1 MKNFLLCLIL
11 LLSVSCKKEAQLN
24 DGIHEDLVESKLA
37 KDSLQKMDVVL
48 AKLNKKNTTFLDYY
62 VHYYYGLDQKA
73 IEEFHKIYG
82 DDIYYGDKDYIT
94 KFDSISHILS
104 DKYNKE
110 IGLSDDEEMLAR
122 EIYINH
128 LKAKYNPTVE
138 SQMKSIYK

>member
-1 MKNFLLCLIL
+1 MKNFLLSLIL
-11 LLSVSCKKEAQLN
+11 IIIVSCKKEAKLN

-37 KDSLQKMDVVL
+37 KDSLQKMDIVL
-48 AKLNKKNTTFLDYY
+48 EKLNRKNTTFLDYY

-82 DDIYYGDKDYIT
+82 EDIYYGDKDYIS

-104 DKYNKE
+104 NNYNKE
-110 IGLSDDEEMLAR
+110 IGLSYDEEMLAR

-128 LKAKYNPTVE
+128 LKARYNPTVE

>member
-1 MKNFLLCLIL
+1 MKNFLLFLIL
-11 LLSVSCKKEAQLN
+11 LFSVSCKKEAQLN

-37 KDSLQKMDVVL
+37 KDSLQKMDLVL
-48 AKLNKKNTTFLDYY
+48 DKLNRKNTTFLDYY

-73 IEEFHKIYG
+73 IEQFHKIYG

-94 KFDSISHILS
+94 KFDSISDILN

-122 EIYINH
+122 EVYINH

>member
-11 LLSVSCKKEAQLN
+11 VLIVSCKKEAQLN

-48 AKLNKKNTTFLDYY
+48 DKLNKKNTTFLDYY
-62 VHYYYGLDQKA
+62 IHYYYGLDQKA

-82 DDIYYGDKDYIT
+82 EDIYYGDKDYIT

-128 LKAKYNPTVE
+128 LKVKYNPTVE

>member
-1 MKNFLLCLIL
+1 
-11 LLSVSCKKEAQLN
+11 
-24 DGIHEDLVESKLA
+24 
-37 KDSLQKMDVVL
+37 MDVVL
-48 AKLNKKNTTFLDYY
+48 DKLNKKNTTFLDYY

-73 IEEFHKIYG
+73 IEEFHKVYG
-82 DDIYYGDKDYIT
+82 EDVYYGDKEYIT

>member
-11 LLSVSCKKEAQLN
+11 ILAISCKKEAQLN
-24 DGIHEDLVESKLA
+24 DGVHEDLVESKLA
-37 KDSLQKMDVVL
+37 KDSLQKMDIVL
-48 AKLNKKNTTFLDYY
+48 DKLNKKNTTFLDYY

-82 DDIYYGDKDYIT
+82 EDIYYGDKEYIT

-110 IGLSDDEEMLAR
+110 IGLSDNEEMLAR

>member
-1 MKNFLLCLIL
+1 MKNL
-11 LLSVSCKKEAQLN
+11 LLSLILIIIVSCKKEAQLN

-48 AKLNKKNTTFLDYY
+48 DKLNKKNTTFLDYY

-82 DDIYYGDKDYIT
+82 EDIYYGDKEYIT

>member
-1 MKNFLLCLIL
+1 MKNFLLSLIL
-11 LLSVSCKKEAQLN
+11 IVIVSCKKEAQLN

-37 KDSLQKMDVVL
+37 KDSLQKMDIVL
-48 AKLNKKNTTFLDYY
+48 HKLNKKNTTFLDYY
-62 VHYYYGLDQKA
+62 VHYYYVLDQKS

-82 DDIYYGDKDYIT
+82 EDIYYGDKDYIN

-128 LKAKYNPTVE
+128 LKSKYNPTVE

>member
-1 MKNFLLCLIL
+1 MKNFFPCLIL
-11 LLSVSCKKEAQLN
+11 LLVVSCKKEAQLN

-48 AKLNKKNTTFLDYY
+48 DKLNKKNTTFLDYY

-82 DDIYYGDKDYIT
+82 EDIYYGDKEYIT

-128 LKAKYNPTVE
+128 LKVKYNPTVE

>member
-1 MKNFLLCLIL
+1 MKNFLLSLIL
-11 LLSVSCKKEAQLN
+11 ILIVSCKKEAQLN

-37 KDSLQKMDVVL
+37 RDSLQKMDVVL
-48 AKLNKKNTTFLDYY
+48 DKLNKKNTTFLDYY

-82 DDIYYGDKDYIT
+82 EDVYYGDKEYIT

-104 DKYNKE
+104 NKYNKE
-110 IGLSDDEEMLAR
+110 IGLSEDEEMLAR
-122 EIYINH
+122 EIYIDH
-128 LKAKYNPTVE
+128 LKSKYNPTVE